1 MISFFINR
9 NLDKN
14 KGKNE
19 LLKSN
24 KVFEKSL
31 KISLIIGIITVSGF
45 IIYFLLNPE
54 PGFVTFGILNSE
66 KEAGN
71 YPTTAKVGENV
82 SFYVTVQN
90 QMERDFSFR
99 VEILRGDNKT
109 ILTSTGSIGAESYFN
124 TSKITLLHNQ
134 FWMSEMLNVSLSQ
147 PGANQSIIAEF
158 WETPS
163 SGVDKFYIILYLIL
177 NILP

>member
-9 NLDKN
+9 SLDKN

-24 KVFEKSL
+24 KVFEKLL

-45 IIYFLLNPE
+45 IIYYLINPE
-54 PGFVTFGILNSE
+54 PGFVTFGILNS
-66 KEAGN
+66 KKKAGN
-71 YPTTAKVGENV
+71 YPTTAKIGENV

-124 TSKITLLHNQ
+124 TSKTTLSHNQ
-134 FWMSEMLNVSLSQ
+134 FWMSEMLNVSFSQ
-147 PGANQSIIAEF
+147 PGANQSIIAEL
-158 WETPS
+158 WEIPS
-163 SGVDKFYIILYLIL
+163 SGFDKFYFILYLRL